1 MDFIYDFS
9 ETLKNKLDETT
20 LNNLRF
26 NTDQVAK
33 SLGMV
38 ASSLPE
44 EDKNKIEILT
54 SINKY
59 TKELIKLLTPKP
71 TSCELSLLSSINREG
86 SISQNI
92 NSGVPVTA
100 IYNIVTSLCV
110 LDTACKSKKENENE
124 EEEEKEKEKSNEEE
138 KKKVFQNKS
147 LNKCLRECRS
157 GLTTKNR
164 NKFIEPLLALGTR
177 TDGIKTTNQKNS
189 NLLWEFQ
196 IKELCNQTQSRAI
209 TADQSVK
216 LTIKYLI
223 SYLCEIEELG
233 YGVFERTNCKTLLI
247 SLFSRLIN
255 ENILGNIKNKNKKK
269 KNKNKNKNSK
279 KILKKSSFDQFI
291 IIIKTFFQNDLPE
304 ISDLLYSIIKQVM
317 EFTTKN
323 KDIKKY
329 FKNDEKVIKDKILS
343 KLSKYPLLANIAQLV
358 TFSIDTKCNCLEFI
372 KTVLIKKLFNL
383 KFKSIQLLN
392 SALQNPE
399 YLFQEVKI
407 DALPDLLNY
416 LLNDCQFDHFQKLI
430 SKFEKVFQ
438 IKGFKSEAVGIEKE
452 NVSFKIGSD
461 IFITDET
468 PLESLSELIQ
478 KIETETDNNKTG
490 NENKKAENETIEEEN

>member
-33 SLGMV
+33 SLGIV

-54 SINKY
+54 SIDKY

-71 TSCELSLLSSINREG
+71 KTCELSLLSSINREG
-86 SISQNI
+86 SVSQII
-92 NSGVPVTA
+92 NSGVPVSTM
-100 IYNIVTSLCV
+100 YNLVTSLCII
-110 LDTACKSKKENENE
+110 DTACKSKKENENE
-124 EEEEKEKEKSNEEE
+124 EDEEKEQLNEEE

-164 NKFIEPLLALGTR
+164 NKFIEPVLALGTR
-177 TDGIKTTNQKNS
+177 TNGIKTTNQKNS

-209 TADQSVK
+209 TADQSIK
-216 LTIKYLI
+216 LTTKFLI
-223 SYLCEIEELG
+223 SYLCEIEELE

-255 ENILGNIKNKNKKK
+255 ENLLGNIKNKSKNKKK
-269 KNKNKNKNSK
+269 NNKNKNKNKNSK

-291 IIIKTFFQNDLPE
+291 IIIKTFFQNALPE
-304 ISDLLYSIIKQVM
+304 ISDMLYSIIMQVM
-317 EFTTKN
+317 EFASKN
-323 KDIKKY
+323 KDIKKHY
-329 FKNDEKVIKDKILS
+329 KNDEKVIKDKILS
-343 KLSKYPLLANIAQLV
+343 KLSKYPLLSNISQLV

-372 KTVLIKKLFNL
+372 KTVLIKKLFDL

-407 DALPDLLNY
+407 DSLPDLLNY
-416 LLNDCQFDHFQKLI
+416 LLIDCQFDHFQKLI

-438 IKGFKSEAVGIEKE
+438 IKGFKSETEGIDKE
-452 NVSFKIGSD
+452 TVSFKIGSD

-478 KIETETDNNKTG
+478 KIETETDNKETG
-490 NENKKAENETIEEEN
+490 NETIEEEN